1 MSLGVE
7 EGGKKVWYKNPSLRL
22 VIIFFLLFP
31 LLSGCWDSQEIEQR
45 ATVLAIGIDQASNK
59 EENQQSEGGITH
71 LDKNSSEP
79 NEELIRVTAQI
90 AVPGRIP
97 LGPTQGQSSHNS
109 VLIVRVVGHT
119 IQDAMLNLQQ
129 QVAYETFLGH
139 LRIIVLNEKIAKK
152 GTQRFND
159 FLRRNPQI
167 RRTASLAVSKEPAED
182 YMRLVPELQRIPS
195 LYLADMVDNLS
206 ALGRFPPSFIGLF
219 WTILSS
225 KGQDPYLPYLT
236 IKDKKSIQ
244 LSGLAYFRGDRMA
257 GKTTPLEIGFY
268 MAIRGIGRGGYS
280 AFIKVPGKEEFVLV
294 KAISR
299 KTKVKVKLKDGK
311 PHVDIKVRYES
322 EIEEKTSQSIYI
334 NDSTIIGKIQKETS
348 KEVEKSLKK
357 FIAKTQKAESDIFGF
372 GEHVRAKYP
381 KYWTKE
387 IGTKENWKRVYKDIT
402 YDVHVDTR
410 IHRVGMKAK

>member
-1 MSLGVE
+1 M
-7 EGGKKVWYKNPSLRL
+7 WHKNPSLRL
-22 VIIFFLLFP
+22 VSIFFLLMP
-31 LLSGCWDSQEIEQR
+31 LLSGCWDAQEIEQR
-45 ATVLAIGIDQASNK
+45 ATVLAIGIDKAST
-59 EENQQSEGGITH
+59 EDENQQSEGGITH
-71 LDKNSSEP
+71 IDKSTSEP
-79 NEELIRVTAQI
+79 REELIKVTAQI

-109 VLIVRVVGHT
+109 VTIVQVVGHT

-167 RRTASLAVSKEPAED
+167 RRTASLAVSKEPASD
-182 YMRLVPELQRIPS
+182 YMKLVPELQRVPS

-236 IKDKKSIQ
+236 IKDNKSIQ

-257 GKTTPLEIGFY
+257 GKTTPLEIGFF
-268 MAIRGIGRGGYS
+268 MAIRGVGQGGYS
-280 AFIKVPGKEEFVLV
+280 AFIKVPGKDDFVLV
-294 KAISR
+294 RAISR
-299 KTKVKVKLKDGK
+299 KTKVKVQLKDGK
-311 PHVDIKVRYES
+311 PHVVIKVRYES
-322 EIEEKTSQSIYI
+322 EIEEKTSKGIYV
-334 NDSTIIGKIQKETS
+334 NNSTIIGKIQDEAS
-348 KEVEKSLKK
+348 KDVASSLKK
-357 FIAKTQKAESDIFGF
+357 LIAKTQKAESDIYGF
-372 GEHVRAKYP
+372 GEHVRAEYP
-381 KYWTKE
+381 KYWAKEIKTKE
-387 IGTKENWKRVYKDIT
+387 KWNTVYKELT
-402 YDVHVDTR
+402 YDVHVDSR

>member
-1 MSLGVE
+1 MRLN
-7 EGGKKVWYKNPSLRL
+7 NPRFILIS
-22 VIIFFLLFP
+22 IFFLLFP

-59 EENQQSEGGITH
+59 EEDTQSEGGTTH
-71 LDKNSSEP
+71 LDKRSSEP
-79 NEELIRVTAQI
+79 QEELIKVTAQI

-97 LGPTQGQSSHNS
+97 LGPTQGQSSNSS
-109 VLIVRVVGHT
+109 VLVVKVVGHT
-119 IQDAMLNLQQ
+119 IQDAMINLQQ

-139 LRIIVLNEKIAKK
+139 LRIIVLNEKVAKK

-167 RRTASLAVSKEPAED
+167 RRTASLAVSKEPAAD
-182 YMRLVPELQRIPS
+182 YMKLVPELQRVPS

-244 LSGLAYFRGDRMA
+244 LSGLAYFSGEKMV
-257 GKTTPLEIGFY
+257 GKTSPLEIGDF
-268 MAIRGIGRGGYS
+268 MAIRGIGKGGYS
-280 AFIKVPGKEEFVLV
+280 AFIKVPGQDEYVLV
-294 KAISR
+294 RAISR
-299 KTKVKVKLKDGK
+299 KTKVKVNLKDGK

-322 EIEEKTSQSIYI
+322 EIEEKTSQSILI
-334 NDSTIIGKIQKETS
+334 NDSKVIRKIENEAS
-348 KEVEKSLKK
+348 KEITISLKK
-357 FIAKTQKAESDIFGF
+357 FISKTQKSESDIFGF
-372 GEHVRAKYP
+372 GEHVRAEYP
-381 KYWTKE
+381 KYWNNQ
-387 IGTKENWKRVYKDIT
+387 IGTKEKWNRVYKDIT
-402 YDVHVDTR
+402 YQVHVDSS

>member
-1 MSLGVE
+1 MRLN
-7 EGGKKVWYKNPSLRL
+7 NPRFILIS
-22 VIIFFLLFP
+22 IFFLLFP

-59 EENQQSEGGITH
+59 EEDTQSEGGTTH
-71 LDKNSSEP
+71 LDKQSSEP
-79 NEELIRVTAQI
+79 QEELIKVTAQI

-97 LGPTQGQSSHNS
+97 LGPTQGQSSNSS
-109 VLIVRVVGHT
+109 VLVVKVVGHT
-119 IQDAMLNLQQ
+119 IQDAMINLQQ

-139 LRIIVLNEKIAKK
+139 LRIIVLNEKVAKK

-167 RRTASLAVSKEPAED
+167 RRTASLAVSKEPAAD
-182 YMRLVPELQRIPS
+182 YMKLVPELQRVPS

-244 LSGLAYFRGDRMA
+244 LSGLAYFSGEKMV
-257 GKTTPLEIGFY
+257 GKTSPLEIGDF
-268 MAIRGIGRGGYS
+268 MAIRGIGKGGYS
-280 AFIKVPGKEEFVLV
+280 AFIKVPGQDEYVLV
-294 KAISR
+294 RAISR
-299 KTKVKVKLKDGK
+299 KTKVKVNLKDGK

-322 EIEEKTSQSIYI
+322 EIEEKTSQSILI
-334 NDSTIIGKIQKETS
+334 NDSKVIRKIENEAS
-348 KEVEKSLKK
+348 KEITISLKR
-357 FIAKTQKAESDIFGF
+357 FISKTQKSESDIFGF
-372 GEHVRAKYP
+372 GEHVRAEYP
-381 KYWTKE
+381 KYWNNQ
-387 IGTKENWKRVYKDIT
+387 IGTKEKWNRVYKDIT
-402 YDVHVDTR
+402 YHVHVDSS

>member
-1 MSLGVE
+1 MRLN
-7 EGGKKVWYKNPSLRL
+7 NPRFILIS
-22 VIIFFLLFP
+22 IFFLLFP

-59 EENQQSEGGITH
+59 EEDTQSEGGTTH
-71 LDKNSSEP
+71 LDKQSSEP
-79 NEELIRVTAQI
+79 QEELIKVTAQI

-97 LGPTQGQSSHNS
+97 LGPTQGQSSNSS
-109 VLIVRVVGHT
+109 VLVVKVVGHT
-119 IQDAMLNLQQ
+119 IQDAMINLQQ

-139 LRIIVLNEKIAKK
+139 LRIIVLNEKVAKK

-167 RRTASLAVSKEPAED
+167 RRTASLAVSKEPAAD
-182 YMRLVPELQRIPS
+182 YMKLVPELQRVPS

-244 LSGLAYFRGDRMA
+244 LSGLAYFSGEKMV
-257 GKTTPLEIGFY
+257 GKTSPLEIGDF
-268 MAIRGIGRGGYS
+268 MAIRGIGKGGYS
-280 AFIKVPGKEEFVLV
+280 AFIKVPGQDEYVLV
-294 KAISR
+294 RAISR
-299 KTKVKVKLKDGK
+299 KTKVKVNLKDGK

-322 EIEEKTSQSIYI
+322 EIEEKTSQSILI
-334 NDSTIIGKIQKETS
+334 NDSKVIRKIENEAS
-348 KEVEKSLKK
+348 KEITISLKK
-357 FIAKTQKAESDIFGF
+357 FISKTQKSESDIFGF
-372 GEHVRAKYP
+372 GEHVRAEYP
-381 KYWTKE
+381 KYWNNQ
-387 IGTKENWKRVYKDIT
+387 IGTKEKWNRVYKDIT
-402 YDVHVDTR
+402 YHVHVDSS

>member
-1 MSLGVE
+1 M
-7 EGGKKVWYKNPSLRL
+7 WYKNPSLRL
-22 VIIFFLLFP
+22 IIIFFLLFP
-31 LLSGCWDSQEIEQR
+31 LLSGCWDAQEIEQR

-59 EENQQSEGGITH
+59 EEDQQSEGGITH

-79 NEELIRVTAQI
+79 KEELIKVTAQI

-97 LGPTQGQSSHNS
+97 LGPTQGQSSQNS
-109 VLIVRVVGHT
+109 VLIVQVVGHT

-139 LRIIVLNEKIAKK
+139 LRIIVLNEKVAKK

-159 FLRRNPQI
+159 FLRRNPEI
-167 RRTASLAVSKEPAED
+167 RRTASLAVSKEPAAD
-182 YMRLVPELQRIPS
+182 YMKLVPELQRVPS

-225 KGQDPYLPYLT
+225 KGQDPYLPFLT
-236 IKDKKSIQ
+236 IKDKRSIQ
-244 LSGLAYFRGDRMA
+244 LSGLAYFSGDRMA
-257 GKTTPLEIGFY
+257 GKTSPLEIGFF

-280 AFIKVPGKEEFVLV
+280 AFIKVPGKDEFVLV

-299 KTKVKVKLKDGK
+299 KTKTKVSLKDGK

-322 EIEEKTSQSIYI
+322 EIEEKTSQNIYI
-334 NDSTIIGKIQKETS
+334 NNSRVVGKIQNQAS
-348 KEVEKSLKK
+348 KEIAKSLKK
-357 FIAKTQKAESDIFGF
+357 LIAKTQKAESDIFGF
-372 GEHVRAKYP
+372 GEQFRAKYP
-381 KYWTKE
+381 KYWQKE
-387 IGTKENWKRVYKDIT
+387 IGTKEKWNQVYKDIT
-402 YDVHVDTR
+402 YDVHVDSR

>member
-1 MSLGVE
+1 MRLNNPRFSLI
-7 EGGKKVWYKNPSLRL
+7 S
-22 VIIFFLLFP
+22 IFFLLFP

-59 EENQQSEGGITH
+59 EEDTQSEGGTTH
-71 LDKNSSEP
+71 LDKQSSEP
-79 NEELIRVTAQI
+79 QEELIKVTAQI

-97 LGPTQGQSSHNS
+97 LGPTQGQSSNSS
-109 VLIVRVVGHT
+109 VLVVKVVGHT
-119 IQDAMLNLQQ
+119 IQDAMINLQQ

-139 LRIIVLNEKIAKK
+139 LRIIVLNEKVAKK

-167 RRTASLAVSKEPAED
+167 RRTASLAVSKEPAAD
-182 YMRLVPELQRIPS
+182 YMKLVPELQRVPS

-244 LSGLAYFRGDRMA
+244 LSGLAYFSGEKMV
-257 GKTTPLEIGFY
+257 GKTSPLEIGDF
-268 MAIRGIGRGGYS
+268 MAIRGIGKGGYS
-280 AFIKVPGKEEFVLV
+280 AFIKVPGQDEYVLV
-294 KAISR
+294 RAISR
-299 KTKVKVKLKDGK
+299 KTKVKVNLKDGK

-322 EIEEKTSQSIYI
+322 EIEEKTSQSILI
-334 NDSTIIGKIQKETS
+334 NDSKVIRKIENEAS
-348 KEVEKSLKK
+348 KEITISLKK
-357 FIAKTQKAESDIFGF
+357 FISKTQKSESDIFGF
-372 GEHVRAKYP
+372 GEHVRAEYP
-381 KYWTKE
+381 KYWNNQ
-387 IGTKENWKRVYKDIT
+387 IGTKEKWNRVYKDIT
-402 YDVHVDTR
+402 YHVHVDSS

>member
-1 MSLGVE
+1 MRLN
-7 EGGKKVWYKNPSLRL
+7 NPRFILIS
-22 VIIFFLLFP
+22 IFFLLFP

-59 EENQQSEGGITH
+59 EEDTQSEGGTTH
-71 LDKNSSEP
+71 LDKRSSEP
-79 NEELIRVTAQI
+79 QEELIKVTAQI

-97 LGPTQGQSSHNS
+97 LGPTQGQSSNSS
-109 VLIVRVVGHT
+109 VLVVKVVGHT
-119 IQDAMLNLQQ
+119 IQDAMINLQQ

-139 LRIIVLNEKIAKK
+139 LRIIVLNEKVAKK

-167 RRTASLAVSKEPAED
+167 RRTASLAVSKEPAAD
-182 YMRLVPELQRIPS
+182 YMKLVPELQRVPS

-244 LSGLAYFRGDRMA
+244 LSGLAYFSGEKMV
-257 GKTTPLEIGFY
+257 GKTSPLEIGDF
-268 MAIRGIGRGGYS
+268 MAIRGIGKGGYS
-280 AFIKVPGKEEFVLV
+280 AFIKVPGQDEYVLV
-294 KAISR
+294 RAISR
-299 KTKVKVKLKDGK
+299 KTKVKVNLKDGK

-322 EIEEKTSQSIYI
+322 EIEEKTSQSILI
-334 NDSTIIGKIQKETS
+334 NDSKVIRKIENEAS
-348 KEVEKSLKK
+348 KEITISLKK
-357 FIAKTQKAESDIFGF
+357 FISKTQKSESDIFGF
-372 GEHVRAKYP
+372 GEHVRAEYP
-381 KYWTKE
+381 KYWNNQ
-387 IGTKENWKRVYKDIT
+387 IGTKEKWNRVYKDIT
-402 YDVHVDTR
+402 YHVHVDSS

>member
-1 MSLGVE
+1 M
-7 EGGKKVWYKNPSLRL
+7 WYKNPNLRL
-22 VIIFFLLFP
+22 VSIFFLLFP
-31 LLSGCWDSQEIEQR
+31 FLSGCWDAQEIEQR
-45 ATVLAIGIDQASNK
+45 ATVLAIGIDQASKK
-59 EENQQSEGGITH
+59 EENNQSEGGITH
-71 LDKNSSEP
+71 INKNSSEP
-79 NEELIRVTAQI
+79 KEDLIKVTAQI

-109 VLIVRVVGHT
+109 VLIVQVVGHT

-129 QVAYETFLGH
+129 QVAYEIFLGH
-139 LRIIVLNEKIAKK
+139 LRIIVLNEKVAKK

-159 FLRRNPQI
+159 FLRRNPEI
-167 RRTASLAVSKEPAED
+167 RRTASLAVSKEPAAE
-182 YMRLVPELQRIPS
+182 YMKLIPELQRIPS

-244 LSGLAYFRGDRMA
+244 LSGLAYFKGDRMA
-257 GKTTPLEIGFY
+257 GKTLPLEIGFF
-268 MAIRGIGRGGYS
+268 MAVRGIGGGGYS

-299 KTKVKVKLKDGK
+299 KTKVNVNLIGGK

-322 EIEEKTSQSIYI
+322 EIEEKTSPTQYI
-334 NDSTIIGKIQKETS
+334 NNSSIVRKIESEAS
-348 KEVEKSLKK
+348 KEVTKSIKK
-357 FIAKTQKAESDIFGF
+357 LIAKTQRAESDIFGF
-372 GEHVRAKYP
+372 GERVRAEYP
-381 KYWTKE
+381 NYWSEKIKTKE
-387 IGTKENWKRVYKDIT
+387 RWKEVYKGLT
-402 YDVHVDTR
+402 YDVHVDSR

>member
-1 MSLGVE
+1 MWLN
-7 EGGKKVWYKNPSLRL
+7 NPRFFLIS
-22 VIIFFLLFP
+22 IFFLLFP
-31 LLSGCWDSQEIEQR
+31 LLSGCWDAQEIEQR
-45 ATVLAIGIDQASNK
+45 ATVLAIGIDPASNK
-59 EENQQSEGGITH
+59 EEDTQSEGGITH
-71 LDKNSSEP
+71 LDKQSSEP
-79 NEELIRVTAQI
+79 KEELIKVTAQI

-97 LGPTQGQSSHNS
+97 LGPTQGQSTNSS
-109 VLIVRVVGHT
+109 VLVVKVVGHT
-119 IQDAMLNLQQ
+119 IQDAMINLQQ

-139 LRIIVLNEKIAKK
+139 LRIIVLNEKLAKK

-167 RRTASLAVSKEPAED
+167 RRTASLAVSKEPAAD
-182 YMRLVPELQRIPS
+182 YMKLVPELQRIPS

-244 LSGLAYFRGDRMA
+244 LSGLAYFSGDKMV
-257 GKTTPLEIGFY
+257 GKTSPLEIGFF
-268 MAIRGIGRGGYS
+268 MAIRGIGKGGYS
-280 AFIKVPGKEEFVLV
+280 AFIKVPGQDEYVLV
-294 KAISR
+294 RAISR
-299 KTKVKVKLKDGK
+299 KTKVKINIKDGK

-334 NDSTIIGKIQKETS
+334 NDSNVIRKIENEAS
-348 KEVEKSLKK
+348 KEITKSLKK
-357 FIAKTQKAESDIFGF
+357 LITKTQKSESDIFGF
-372 GEHVRAKYP
+372 GEHVRAEYP
-381 KYWTKE
+381 KYWNNQ
-387 IGTKENWKRVYKDIT
+387 IGTKEKWNRVYKDIT
-402 YDVHVDTR
+402 YNVHVDSR